1 MSSFDLTGI
10 SWVRLSFVD
19 VFGTAHSMQIPAS
32 RLAEA
37 AEKGVPFDGSSLEGR
52 ARVMETDM
60 RLLPDPASL
69 VQTDEGVARAAC
81 VVLCEDGSPWPGDP
95 RTALALVLDQ
105 TGDLGADYA
114 LSAELEFY
122 LLDSDD
128 LEPIDLAG
136 YFMESEGLGISVVR
150 AAAEKLESWGIRVD
164 SIHHEAGPGQ
174 YEIDLAMLPA
184 IELAD
189 ALVLAKQTIREAA
202 AAAGLTATFMARPL
216 SGEPGSGLHL
226 HQRVAGRLA
235 DDDGQLTEEGRGF
248 VAGQL
253 EHARGLSALAS
264 PTVNSYKRLHSG
276 PEAPSTAVWAHA
288 NRGALIRLS
297 PNGGDG
303 ATIEYR
309 SADPSANPY
318 LLFAGLIISAAHG
331 LGAVLDLPPAV
342 EEQSEGFDPAATDSS
357 RADTLPRD
365 LEEALSALQI
375 DDVLVDAFDAQ
386 LLSRLLDGR
395 RAEAAEYRA
404 QVTPWETELYL
415 EDA

>member
-1 MSSFDLTGI
+1 MSTFNLTGI

-19 VFGTAHSMQIPAS
+19 VFGAAHSMQIPAS

-60 RLLPDPASL
+60 RLLPDVASL
-69 VQTDEGVARAAC
+69 VRTDEGVARAVC
-81 VVLCEDGSPWPGDP
+81 VVLCEDGAPWPGDP
-95 RTALALVLDQ
+95 RTALAMVLDQ

-122 LLDSDD
+122 LLDDD
-128 LEPIDLAG
+128 LEPIDPPG
-136 YFMESEGLGISVVR
+136 YFIESEGLGISVVR
-150 AAAEKLESWGIRVD
+150 EAAEKLESWGIGVS

-174 YEIDLAMLPA
+174 YEIDLAAMPA

-189 ALVLAKQTIREAA
+189 ALVLAKQTIRETAA
-202 AAAGLTATFMARPL
+202 QAGLTSTFMARPL
-216 SGEPGSGLHL
+216 SEQPGSGLHL
-226 HQRVAGRLA
+226 PQRVANRLA
-235 DDDGQLTEEGRGF
+235 DGEGQLTDEGRSF

-253 EHARGLSALAS
+253 AHARGLSALAS

-276 PEAPSTAVWAHA
+276 PEAPSTSVWAHA

-297 PNGGDG
+297 PTDADG

-331 LGAVLDLPPAV
+331 LGAQLDLPPAV
-342 EEQSEGFDPAATDSS
+342 EEESTGFDPAATDSS
-357 RADTLPRD
+357 RADSLPRD

-395 RAEAAEYRA
+395 RAEASEYRSR
-404 QVTPWETELYL
+404 VTPWEIELYL

>member
-1 MSSFDLTGI
+1 MSTFDLSDI

-37 AEKGVPFDGSSLEGR
+37 AETGLPFDGSSLEGR

-60 RLLPDPASL
+60 RLLPDTASL
-69 VQTDEGVARAAC
+69 VRTDEGIARAVC
-81 VVLCEDGSPWPGDP
+81 VVLHDDGTPWLGDP
-95 RTALALVLDQ
+95 RTALAMVLDQ
-105 TGDLGADYA
+105 TGDLGAQYT

-122 LLDSDD
+122 LLDEDD
-128 LEPIDLAG
+128 DPIDAAG
-136 YFMESEGLGISVVR
+136 YFIESEGLGMSVVR
-150 AAAEKLESWGIRVD
+150 EAAEKLEGWGIRVD

-174 YEIDLAMLPA
+174 YEIDLAALPA

-189 ALVLAKQTIREAA
+189 ALVLAKQTIRETAA
-202 AAAGLTATFMARPL
+202 DEGLTATFMARPL
-216 SGEPGSGLHL
+216 SGQPGSGLHL
-226 HQRVAGRLA
+226 HQRVGGRLV
-235 DDDGQLTEEGRGF
+235 DDEGQLTDEGRGF

-297 PNGGDG
+297 PTGADG

-331 LGAVLDLPPAV
+331 LGAQFDLPPAV
-342 EEQSEGFDPAATDSS
+342 EEESDGFDPAATDSS

-395 RAEAAEYRA
+395 RAEAAEYRS
-404 QVTPWETELYL
+404 QVTPWEIELYL